1 MGAYR
6 MVGVHSSGTRR
17 RRGTSRAGQPGR
29 METFF
34 EALALAGGGIFSA
47 GQATALGIDHAVVE
61 RARRSGRLVRLARGW
76 YTTAATG
83 RSPEAWH
90 QLRTRA
96 AIRALGPGTLA
107 THHSALLCL
116 GLPTHEAD
124 LAVVHVGRR
133 STRRTRASRGRVLHQ
148 LPEALGIPGLVP
160 SSPPSPTPH
169 APLPSASTPASPS
182 ASTSAP
188 TSASASGPVA
198 SFPASISVSPAAA
211 IVQTGLL
218 NGPRAALVAADAALR
233 QATEADPARRG
244 IGATTP
250 ESLQEAVAAYTHTS
264 GIAPVRQILR
274 LAEARAE
281 SPGES
286 LLRHDF
292 HLIRIPVDPQF
303 EFTVGKQTYRADLR
317 VRGTRM
323 LIEFDGLEK
332 YEDPT
337 EHRREDERQRRAC
350 RDGWVFARFT
360 WPELG
365 NWPLIRHR
373 VETVAADHGIV
384 LPTEA

>member
-1 MGAYR
+1 M
-6 MVGVHSSGTRR
+6 
-17 RRGTSRAGQPGR
+17 
-29 METFF
+29 
-34 EALALAGGGIFSA
+34 
-47 GQATALGIDHAVVE
+47 
-61 RARRSGRLVRLARGW
+61 
-76 YTTAATG
+76 
-83 RSPEAWH
+83 
-90 QLRTRA
+90 
-96 AIRALGPGTLA
+96 
-107 THHSALLCL
+107 
-116 GLPTHEAD
+116 
-124 LAVVHVGRR
+124 
-133 STRRTRASRGRVLHQ
+133 
-148 LPEALGIPGLVP
+148 
-160 SSPPSPTPH
+160 
-169 APLPSASTPASPS
+169 
-182 ASTSAP
+182 
-188 TSASASGPVA
+188 A

-218 NGPRAALVAADAALR
+218 NGPPAALVAADAALR